1 MSTSV
6 NDGEPE
12 VFREAVESLSR
23 LEVRPEIS
31 VGPIRPPQRLAP
43 YSHALGVEIIPP
55 TGDDV
60 PEFSDGDAFGRLI
73 LLHDPSGDDA
83 WNGTLRL
90 VAYIQADME
99 ASLAGD
105 PLLPQVAWSWLTEAL
120 DEDAGPYT
128 SLGGTVTSTAS
139 VRYGDISGPPQAHQL
154 ELRAS
159 WTPLEPD
166 LTGHAAAF
174 CKTLALA
181 AGLPPVGVTSLHR
194 RA

>member
-6 NDGEPE
+6 NDGAPE
-12 VFREAVESLSR
+12 VFRQAVDSLSR
-23 LEVRPEIS
+23 LDVRPELS

-43 YSHALGVEIIPP
+43 YSHALGVEVLPP
-55 TGDDV
+55 QSDNV
-60 PEFSDGDAFGRLI
+60 AEFSDGDAFGRLI
-73 LLHDPSGDDA
+73 LLHDPTGDDA

-105 PLLPQVAWSWLTEAL
+105 PLLPQVAWSWLTEGL
-120 DEDAGPYT
+120 DEEAGPYT
-128 SLGGTVTSTAS
+128 ALGGTVTSTAS
-139 VRYGDISGPPQAHQL
+139 VRYGDIAGPPQAHQL

-159 WTPLEPD
+159 WTALEPD
-166 LTGHAAAF
+166 LAGHASAF

-181 AGLPPVGVTSLHR
+181 AGLPPVGVTSLHPR
-194 RA
+194 V

>member
-1 MSTSV
+1 
-6 NDGEPE
+6 
-12 VFREAVESLSR
+12 
-23 LEVRPEIS
+23 
-31 VGPIRPPQRLAP
+31 
-43 YSHALGVEIIPP
+43 
-55 TGDDV
+55 V

-120 DEDAGPYT
+120 GDQAGPYT

-139 VRYGDISGPPQAHQL
+139 VRYGDIAGPPQSHQL

-159 WTPLEPD
+159 WTALEPD
-166 LTGHAAAF
+166 LTGHASAF
-174 CKTLALA
+174 CTTLALA

-194 RA
+194 RS

>member
-1 MSTSV
+1 MSISV
-6 NDGEPE
+6 NEGEPE
-12 VFREAVESLSR
+12 VFRKAVESLCG
-23 LEVRPEIS
+23 LEIRPEIS
-31 VGPIRPPQRLAP
+31 IGPIRPPQRLAP
-43 YSHALGVEIIPP
+43 YSYALGVEVVPP
-55 TGDDV
+55 SSEDI

-73 LLHDPSGDDA
+73 LLHDPSGDEA

-105 PLLPQVAWSWLTEAL
+105 PLLPQVAWSWLTEGL
-120 DEDAGPYT
+120 DDDAGPYT

-159 WTPLEPD
+159 WTALESD
-166 LTGHAAAF
+166 LSGHASAF

-181 AGLPPVGVTSLHR
+181 AGLPPVGVTSLSR
-194 RA
+194 RT

>member
-1 MSTSV
+1 MSTSD

-12 VFREAVESLSR
+12 VFREAVESLQR

-43 YSHALGVEIIPP
+43 YSHALGVEILPAP
-55 TGDDV
+55 GDDV

-105 PLLPQVAWSWLTEAL
+105 PLLPQVAWSWLTENL
-120 DEDAGPYT
+120 DEEAGPYT
-128 SLGGTVTSTAS
+128 ALGGTVTSTAS

-159 WTPLEPD
+159 WTALESD

-174 CKTLALA
+174 CTTLALA

>member
-1 MSTSV
+1 MSNPV

-12 VFREAVESLSR
+12 IFSAAVESLSR

-99 ASLAGD
+99 ASVAGD
-105 PLLPQVAWSWLTEAL
+105 PLLPEVAWGWLTEAL
-120 DEDAGPYT
+120 DSDAGPYT
-128 SLGGTVTSTAS
+128 ALGGTVTSTAS
-139 VRYGDISGPPQAHQL
+139 QRYGDISGPPQAHQL

-159 WTPLEPD
+159 WTALEPD
-166 LTGHAAAF
+166 LAGHAAAF
-174 CKTLALA
+174 CSTLAHA
-181 AGLPPVGVTSLHR
+181 AGLPPVGVTSLHPR
-194 RA
+194 T

>member
-12 VFREAVESLSR
+12 VFRQAVESLSR

-43 YSHALGVEIIPP
+43 FSHALGVEIIPP
-55 TGDDV
+55 GDGDV
-60 PEFSDGDAFGRLI
+60 PEFSDAFGRLI
-73 LLHDPSGDDA
+73 LLHDPTGDDA

-99 ASLAGD
+99 AALAGD

-120 DEDAGPYT
+120 DRDAGRYT
-128 SLGGTVTSTAS
+128 ALGGTVTSTAS
-139 VRYGDISGPPQAHQL
+139 VRYGDIAGPPQAHQL

-159 WTPLEPD
+159 WTALDPD

-174 CKTLALA
+174 CSTLALA
-181 AGLPPVGVTSLHR
+181 AGLPPVGVSSLHP

>member
-43 YSHALGVEIIPP
+43 YSHALGVEILPRS
-55 TGDDV
+55 GGDV

-73 LLHDPSGDDA
+73 LLYDPSGDDA

-120 DEDAGPYT
+120 DRDAGPYT
-128 SLGGTVTSTAS
+128 ALGGTVTSTAS

-159 WTPLEPD
+159 WTALESD

-174 CKTLALA
+174 CSTLALA
-181 AGLPPVGVTSLHR
+181 AGLPPVGVTSLHP